1 VLEGEQVRT
10 TYRIEI
16 DLVVEDTDES
26 AILDAARRQYLSS
39 SQAWAEENGR
49 RVLISAEQFIPDIE
63 SALLE
68 LVDANF
74 QLTVPNL
81 EPLALRCIALSHGSP
96 VGTGSG
102 DEQQKPWAPRQVKL
116 KGRRGSS

>member
-1 VLEGEQVRT
+1 VRK

-26 AILDAARRQYLSS
+26 TILDAAKHQYTSGP
-39 SQAWAEENGR
+39 QAGVEESGR
-49 RVLISAEQFIPDIE
+49 TVLISAEDFISDIE

-74 QLTVPNL
+74 QSTVPSV
-81 EPLALRCIALSHGSP
+81 EPVAFRCFALSHDSP
-96 VGTGSG
+96 AATGSG
-102 DEQQKPWAPRQVKL
+102 REQQKRWAPRRVKD
-116 KGRRGSS
+116 RCGSS